1 MKTRNI
7 IFYLIG
13 LLVFCSC
20 DDMFEPADENNRQED
35 AMYEESKYAHGLQI
49 YGYDRLPYITNV
61 GNQYNWTDVA
71 TDDAVTNLKSSSF
84 LNMTTGTWASDNNPM
99 SRWDAWK
106 DGIQYIN
113 IFLSKVDKVI
123 IGLGILYVV
132 VAVLYVAFDKIPIN
146 YRPILQPGETELET
160 SFPSTHTLV
169 ICTVLGSGIVAA
181 KRLFKNEMTVRVL
194 KIAFIAIMAIGV
206 CARLFAGVH
215 WLTDIV
221 AGLLFSVTLVSLY
234 TAWIGD

>member
-1 MKTRNI
+1 MNSVKRDFKRPLVMLVVTILFSVLTFVVDRKP
-7 IFYLIG
+7 IG
-13 LLVFCSC
+13 YDGTSVGFSSINGLFAGSFGYNPVMDTLS
-20 DDMFEPADENNRQED
+20 DI
-35 AMYEESKYAHGLQI
+35 AMYL
-49 YGYDRLPYITNV
+49 
-61 GNQYNWTDVA
+61 
-71 TDDAVTNLKSSSF
+71 SF
-84 LNMTTGTWASDNNPM
+84 LVVAAFAFIGVMQLIRGKS
-99 SRWDAWK
+99 
-106 DGIQYIN
+106 
-113 IFLSKVDKVI
+113 FSKVDKTI

-169 ICTVLGSGIVAA
+169 ICTVLGSGIVAV

>member
-1 MKTRNI
+1 MNSVKRD
-7 IFYLIG
+7 FKRPLVMLIVTILFSVLTFVVDRKPIGYDGTSVGFSSING
-13 LLVFCSC
+13 LFAGSFGYNPVMDTLS
-20 DDMFEPADENNRQED
+20 DI
-35 AMYEESKYAHGLQI
+35 AMYL
-49 YGYDRLPYITNV
+49 
-61 GNQYNWTDVA
+61 
-71 TDDAVTNLKSSSF
+71 SF
-84 LNMTTGTWASDNNPM
+84 LVVAAFAFIGVMQLIRGKS
-99 SRWDAWK
+99 
-106 DGIQYIN
+106 
-113 IFLSKVDKVI
+113 LSKVDKTI

>member
-1 MKTRNI
+1 MNSVKRDFKRPLVMLVVTILFSVLTFVVDRKP
-7 IFYLIG
+7 IG
-13 LLVFCSC
+13 YDGTSVGFSSINGLFAESFGYNPVMDTLS
-20 DDMFEPADENNRQED
+20 DI
-35 AMYEESKYAHGLQI
+35 AMYL
-49 YGYDRLPYITNV
+49 
-61 GNQYNWTDVA
+61 
-71 TDDAVTNLKSSSF
+71 SF
-84 LNMTTGTWASDNNPM
+84 LVVAAFAFIGVMQLIRGKS
-99 SRWDAWK
+99 
-106 DGIQYIN
+106 
-113 IFLSKVDKVI
+113 LSKVDKVI

>member
-1 MKTRNI
+1 MNGAKRDFKKTVVMLVVTILFSVLTYVVDRKP
-7 IFYLIG
+7 IG
-13 LLVFCSC
+13 YDGTSVGFSSINGLFAGSFGYNPVMDTLSDV
-20 DDMFEPADENNRQED
+20 
-35 AMYEESKYAHGLQI
+35 AMYL
-49 YGYDRLPYITNV
+49 
-61 GNQYNWTDVA
+61 
-71 TDDAVTNLKSSSF
+71 SF
-84 LNMTTGTWASDNNPM
+84 LVVAAFAFIGVMQLIKGKS
-99 SRWDAWK
+99 
-106 DGIQYIN
+106 
-113 IFLSKVDKVI
+113 LSKVDKVI
-123 IGLGILYVV
+123 IGLGILYVI

-146 YRPILQPGETELET
+146 YRPILPPGDTEIET

-169 ICTVLGSGIVAA
+169 ICTVLGSGIVAV

>member
-1 MKTRNI
+1 MNSVKRDFKRPLVMLVVTILFSVLTFVVDRKP
-7 IFYLIG
+7 IG
-13 LLVFCSC
+13 YDGTSVGFSSINGLFAGSFGYNPVMDTLS
-20 DDMFEPADENNRQED
+20 DI
-35 AMYEESKYAHGLQI
+35 AMYL
-49 YGYDRLPYITNV
+49 
-61 GNQYNWTDVA
+61 
-71 TDDAVTNLKSSSF
+71 SF
-84 LNMTTGTWASDNNPM
+84 LVVAAFAFIGVMQLIRGKS
-99 SRWDAWK
+99 
-106 DGIQYIN
+106 
-113 IFLSKVDKVI
+113 LSKVDKTI

-181 KRLFKNEMTVRVL
+181 KRLFKNEMMVRVL

-215 WLTDIV
+215 WITDIV

>member
-1 MKTRNI
+1 MSSAKRD
-7 IFYLIG
+7 FKKPVVM
-13 LLVFCSC
+13 LLVTILFSVLTYVV
-20 DDMFEPADENNRQED
+20 DRKPIGYDGTSVGFSSINGLFAGNFGYNPVMDTLSD
-35 AMYEESKYAHGLQI
+35 IAMYL
-49 YGYDRLPYITNV
+49 
-61 GNQYNWTDVA
+61 
-71 TDDAVTNLKSSSF
+71 SF
-84 LNMTTGTWASDNNPM
+84 LVVAAFAFIGVMQLIKGKS
-99 SRWDAWK
+99 
-106 DGIQYIN
+106 
-113 IFLSKVDKVI
+113 LSKVDKAI
-123 IGLGILYVV
+123 IGLGILYVI

-146 YRPILQPGETELET
+146 YRPILPPGDTEIET

-206 CARLFAGVH
+206 CARIFAGVH

>member
-1 MKTRNI
+1 MNSVKRDFKRPLVMLVVTILFSVLTFVVDRKP
-7 IFYLIG
+7 IG
-13 LLVFCSC
+13 YDGTSVGFSSINGLFAGSFGYNPVMDTLS
-20 DDMFEPADENNRQED
+20 DI
-35 AMYEESKYAHGLQI
+35 AMYL
-49 YGYDRLPYITNV
+49 
-61 GNQYNWTDVA
+61 
-71 TDDAVTNLKSSSF
+71 SF
-84 LNMTTGTWASDNNPM
+84 LVVAAFAFIGVMQLIRGKS
-99 SRWDAWK
+99 
-106 DGIQYIN
+106 
-113 IFLSKVDKVI
+113 LSKVDKTI

-169 ICTVLGSGIVAA
+169 ICTVLGSGIVAV
-181 KRLFKNEMTVRVL
+181 KKLFKNEMTVRVL

>member
-1 MKTRNI
+1 MNSVKRDFKRPLVMLVVTILFSVLTFVVDRKP
-7 IFYLIG
+7 IG
-13 LLVFCSC
+13 YDGTSVGFSSINGLFAGSFGYNPVMDTLS
-20 DDMFEPADENNRQED
+20 DI
-35 AMYEESKYAHGLQI
+35 AMYL
-49 YGYDRLPYITNV
+49 
-61 GNQYNWTDVA
+61 
-71 TDDAVTNLKSSSF
+71 SF
-84 LNMTTGTWASDNNPM
+84 LVVAAFAFIGVMQLIKGKS
-99 SRWDAWK
+99 
-106 DGIQYIN
+106 
-113 IFLSKVDKVI
+113 LSKVDKAI
-123 IGLGILYVV
+123 IGLGILYVI
-132 VAVLYVAFDKIPIN
+132 VAVLYIAFDKIPIN

-181 KRLFKNEMTVRVL
+181 KRLFKNEMMVRVL

>member
-1 MKTRNI
+1 MNSVKRDFKRPLVMLVVTILFSVLTFVVDRKP
-7 IFYLIG
+7 IG
-13 LLVFCSC
+13 YDGTSVGFSSINGLFAGSFGYNPVMDTLS
-20 DDMFEPADENNRQED
+20 DI
-35 AMYEESKYAHGLQI
+35 AMYL
-49 YGYDRLPYITNV
+49 
-61 GNQYNWTDVA
+61 
-71 TDDAVTNLKSSSF
+71 SF
-84 LNMTTGTWASDNNPM
+84 LVVAAFAFFGVMQLIRGKS
-99 SRWDAWK
+99 
-106 DGIQYIN
+106 
-113 IFLSKVDKVI
+113 LSKVDKVI
-123 IGLGILYVV
+123 IGLGILYVI

-169 ICTVLGSGIVAA
+169 ICTVLGSGIVAV

>member
-1 MKTRNI
+1 MNSVKRDFKRPLVMLVVTILFSVLTFVVDRKP
-7 IFYLIG
+7 IG
-13 LLVFCSC
+13 YDGTSVGFSSINGLFAGSFGYNPVMDTLS
-20 DDMFEPADENNRQED
+20 DI
-35 AMYEESKYAHGLQI
+35 AMYL
-49 YGYDRLPYITNV
+49 
-61 GNQYNWTDVA
+61 
-71 TDDAVTNLKSSSF
+71 SF
-84 LNMTTGTWASDNNPM
+84 LVVTAFAFIGVMQLIKGKS
-99 SRWDAWK
+99 
-106 DGIQYIN
+106 
-113 IFLSKVDKVI
+113 LSKVDKAI
-123 IGLGILYVV
+123 IGLGILYVI

>member
-1 MKTRNI
+1 MNSTKKDYKRPIVMLAVTILFSVLTFVVDRKPIGYDGTSVGFSSINGLFAGSFGYNPVMDTLSDI
-7 IFYLIG
+7 AMYLSFLVVAAFALIG
-13 LLVFCSC
+13 VMQLI
-20 DDMFEPADENNRQED
+20 
-35 AMYEESKYAHGLQI
+35 KK
-49 YGYDRLPYITNV
+49 
-61 GNQYNWTDVA
+61 
-71 TDDAVTNLKSSSF
+71 KS
-84 LNMTTGTWASDNNPM
+84 
-99 SRWDAWK
+99 
-106 DGIQYIN
+106 
-113 IFLSKVDKVI
+113 LSKVDKVI

-221 AGLLFSVTLVSLY
+221 AGLLFSVTLVSLC

>member
-1 MKTRNI
+1 MNSVKRDFKRPLVMLVVTILFSVLTFAVDRKP
-7 IFYLIG
+7 IG
-13 LLVFCSC
+13 YDGTSVGFSSINGLFAGSFGYNPVMDTLS
-20 DDMFEPADENNRQED
+20 DI
-35 AMYEESKYAHGLQI
+35 AMYL
-49 YGYDRLPYITNV
+49 
-61 GNQYNWTDVA
+61 
-71 TDDAVTNLKSSSF
+71 SF
-84 LNMTTGTWASDNNPM
+84 LVVAAFAFLGVMQLIRGKS
-99 SRWDAWK
+99 
-106 DGIQYIN
+106 
-113 IFLSKVDKVI
+113 LSKVDKVI

>member
-1 MKTRNI
+1 MSSAKRD
-7 IFYLIG
+7 FKKPVVM
-13 LLVFCSC
+13 LLVTILFSVLTYVV
-20 DDMFEPADENNRQED
+20 DRKPIGYDGTSVGFSSINGLFAGSFGYNPVMDTLSD
-35 AMYEESKYAHGLQI
+35 IAMYL
-49 YGYDRLPYITNV
+49 
-61 GNQYNWTDVA
+61 
-71 TDDAVTNLKSSSF
+71 SF
-84 LNMTTGTWASDNNPM
+84 LVVAAFAFIGVMELIKRKS
-99 SRWDAWK
+99 
-106 DGIQYIN
+106 
-113 IFLSKVDKVI
+113 LSKVDKVI
-123 IGLGILYVV
+123 IGLGILYVI

-146 YRPILQPGETELET
+146 YRPILPPGDTEIET

>member
-1 MKTRNI
+1 MNSVKRDFKKPVVMLVVTILFSVLTFVVDRKP
-7 IFYLIG
+7 IG
-13 LLVFCSC
+13 YDGTSVGFSSINGLFAGSFGYNPVMDTLS
-20 DDMFEPADENNRQED
+20 DI
-35 AMYEESKYAHGLQI
+35 AMYL
-49 YGYDRLPYITNV
+49 
-61 GNQYNWTDVA
+61 
-71 TDDAVTNLKSSSF
+71 SF
-84 LNMTTGTWASDNNPM
+84 LVVAAFAFIGVMQLIRGKS
-99 SRWDAWK
+99 
-106 DGIQYIN
+106 
-113 IFLSKVDKVI
+113 LSKVDKTI
-123 IGLGILYVV
+123 IGLGILYVI

-181 KRLFKNEMTVRVL
+181 KRLFKNEMIVRVL

>member
-1 MKTRNI
+1 MNSAKRDFKRPLVMLVVTILFSVLTFVVDRKP
-7 IFYLIG
+7 IG
-13 LLVFCSC
+13 YDGTSVGFSSINGLFAGSFGYNPVMDTLS
-20 DDMFEPADENNRQED
+20 DI
-35 AMYEESKYAHGLQI
+35 AMYL
-49 YGYDRLPYITNV
+49 
-61 GNQYNWTDVA
+61 
-71 TDDAVTNLKSSSF
+71 SF
-84 LNMTTGTWASDNNPM
+84 LVVAAFAFIGVMQLIRGKS
-99 SRWDAWK
+99 
-106 DGIQYIN
+106 
-113 IFLSKVDKVI
+113 LSKVDKTI

-169 ICTVLGSGIVAA
+169 ICTVLGSGIVAV

>member
-1 MKTRNI
+1 MNSTKKDYKRPIVMLVVTILFSVLTFVVDRKPIGYDGTSVGFSSINGLFAGSFGYNPVMDTLSDI
-7 IFYLIG
+7 AMYLSFLVVAAFALIG
-13 LLVFCSC
+13 VMQLI
-20 DDMFEPADENNRQED
+20 
-35 AMYEESKYAHGLQI
+35 KK
-49 YGYDRLPYITNV
+49 
-61 GNQYNWTDVA
+61 
-71 TDDAVTNLKSSSF
+71 KS
-84 LNMTTGTWASDNNPM
+84 
-99 SRWDAWK
+99 
-106 DGIQYIN
+106 
-113 IFLSKVDKVI
+113 LSKVDKVI

>member
-1 MKTRNI
+1 MNSVKRDFKRPLVMLVVTILFSVLNFVVDRKP
-7 IFYLIG
+7 IG
-13 LLVFCSC
+13 YGGTSVGFSSINGLFAGSFGYNPVMDTLS
-20 DDMFEPADENNRQED
+20 DI
-35 AMYEESKYAHGLQI
+35 AMYL
-49 YGYDRLPYITNV
+49 
-61 GNQYNWTDVA
+61 
-71 TDDAVTNLKSSSF
+71 SF
-84 LNMTTGTWASDNNPM
+84 LVVAAFAFIGAMQLIRGKS
-99 SRWDAWK
+99 
-106 DGIQYIN
+106 
-113 IFLSKVDKVI
+113 LSKVDKVI

>member
-1 MKTRNI
+1 MNSVKRDFKRPLVMLVVTILFSVLTFVVDRKP
-7 IFYLIG
+7 IG
-13 LLVFCSC
+13 YDGTSVGFSSINGLFAGSFGYNPVMDTLS
-20 DDMFEPADENNRQED
+20 DI
-35 AMYEESKYAHGLQI
+35 AMYL
-49 YGYDRLPYITNV
+49 
-61 GNQYNWTDVA
+61 
-71 TDDAVTNLKSSSF
+71 SF
-84 LNMTTGTWASDNNPM
+84 LVVAAFAFIGVMQLIKGKS
-99 SRWDAWK
+99 
-106 DGIQYIN
+106 
-113 IFLSKVDKVI
+113 LSKVDKAI
-123 IGLGILYVV
+123 IGLGILYVI

>member
-1 MKTRNI
+1 MSSAKRDFKKPVVMLFVTILFSVLTYVVDRKS
-7 IFYLIG
+7 IG
-13 LLVFCSC
+13 YDGTSVGFSSINGLFAGSFGYNPVMDTLS
-20 DDMFEPADENNRQED
+20 DI
-35 AMYEESKYAHGLQI
+35 AMYL
-49 YGYDRLPYITNV
+49 
-61 GNQYNWTDVA
+61 
-71 TDDAVTNLKSSSF
+71 SF
-84 LNMTTGTWASDNNPM
+84 LVVAAFAFIGVMQLIRGKS
-99 SRWDAWK
+99 
-106 DGIQYIN
+106 
-113 IFLSKVDKVI
+113 LSKVDKTI
-123 IGLGILYVV
+123 IGLGILYVI

-146 YRPILQPGETELET
+146 YRPILQPGETEIET

>member
-1 MKTRNI
+1 MNSVKRDFKKPVVMLFVTILFSVLTYVVDRKP
-7 IFYLIG
+7 IG
-13 LLVFCSC
+13 YDGTSVGFSSINGLFAGSFGYNPVMDTLS
-20 DDMFEPADENNRQED
+20 DI
-35 AMYEESKYAHGLQI
+35 AMYL
-49 YGYDRLPYITNV
+49 
-61 GNQYNWTDVA
+61 
-71 TDDAVTNLKSSSF
+71 SF
-84 LNMTTGTWASDNNPM
+84 LVVAAFAFIGVMQLIRGKS
-99 SRWDAWK
+99 
-106 DGIQYIN
+106 
-113 IFLSKVDKVI
+113 LSKVDKTI

-169 ICTVLGSGIVAA
+169 ICTVLGSGIVAL
-181 KRLFKNEMTVRVL
+181 KRLLKNEMTVRVL

-206 CARLFAGVH
+206 CSRLFAGVH

>member
-1 MKTRNI
+1 MNSVKRDFKRPLVMLVVTILFSVLTFVVDRKP
-7 IFYLIG
+7 IG
-13 LLVFCSC
+13 YDGTSVGFSSINGLFAGSFGYNPVMDTLS
-20 DDMFEPADENNRQED
+20 DI
-35 AMYEESKYAHGLQI
+35 AMYL
-49 YGYDRLPYITNV
+49 
-61 GNQYNWTDVA
+61 
-71 TDDAVTNLKSSSF
+71 SF
-84 LNMTTGTWASDNNPM
+84 LVVVAFAFIGVMQLIKGKS
-99 SRWDAWK
+99 
-106 DGIQYIN
+106 
-113 IFLSKVDKVI
+113 LSKVDKAI
-123 IGLGILYVV
+123 IGLGILYVI

-146 YRPILQPGETELET
+146 YRPILQPGETEIET

-181 KRLFKNEMTVRVL
+181 KRLFKNEMMVRVL

>member
-1 MKTRNI
+1 MNSVKRDFKRPLVMLVVTILFSVLTFVVDRKP
-7 IFYLIG
+7 IG
-13 LLVFCSC
+13 YDGTSVGFSSINGLFAGSFGYNPVMDSLS
-20 DDMFEPADENNRQED
+20 DI
-35 AMYEESKYAHGLQI
+35 AMYL
-49 YGYDRLPYITNV
+49 
-61 GNQYNWTDVA
+61 
-71 TDDAVTNLKSSSF
+71 SF
-84 LNMTTGTWASDNNPM
+84 LVVAAFAFFGVMQLIRGKS
-99 SRWDAWK
+99 
-106 DGIQYIN
+106 
-113 IFLSKVDKVI
+113 LSKVDKTI

-169 ICTVLGSGIVAA
+169 ICTVLGSGIVAV

>member
-1 MKTRNI
+1 MNSVKRDFKRPLVMLVVTILFSVLTFVVDRKP
-7 IFYLIG
+7 IG
-13 LLVFCSC
+13 YDGTSVGFSSINGLFAGSFGYNPVMDTLS
-20 DDMFEPADENNRQED
+20 DI
-35 AMYEESKYAHGLQI
+35 AMYL
-49 YGYDRLPYITNV
+49 
-61 GNQYNWTDVA
+61 
-71 TDDAVTNLKSSSF
+71 SF
-84 LNMTTGTWASDNNPM
+84 LVVAAFAFFGVMQLIRGKSL
-99 SRWDAWK
+99 SR
-106 DGIQYIN
+106 
-113 IFLSKVDKVI
+113 VDKVI
-123 IGLGILYVV
+123 IGLGILYVI

>member
-1 MKTRNI
+1 M
-7 IFYLIG
+7 
-13 LLVFCSC
+13 
-20 DDMFEPADENNRQED
+20 
-35 AMYEESKYAHGLQI
+35 
-49 YGYDRLPYITNV
+49 
-61 GNQYNWTDVA
+61 
-71 TDDAVTNLKSSSF
+71 
-84 LNMTTGTWASDNNPM
+84 
-99 SRWDAWK
+99 
-106 DGIQYIN
+106 
-113 IFLSKVDKVI
+113 
-123 IGLGILYVV
+123 
-132 VAVLYVAFDKIPIN
+132 AFDKIPIN

-194 KIAFIAIMAIGV
+194 KIAFIAIMDIGV

>member
-1 MKTRNI
+1 MNSVKRDFKRPLVMLVVTLLFSVLTFVVDRKP
-7 IFYLIG
+7 IG
-13 LLVFCSC
+13 YDGTSVGFSSINGLFAGSFGYNPVMDTLS
-20 DDMFEPADENNRQED
+20 DI
-35 AMYEESKYAHGLQI
+35 AMYL
-49 YGYDRLPYITNV
+49 
-61 GNQYNWTDVA
+61 
-71 TDDAVTNLKSSSF
+71 SF
-84 LNMTTGTWASDNNPM
+84 LVVAAFAFIGVMQLIRGKS
-99 SRWDAWK
+99 
-106 DGIQYIN
+106 
-113 IFLSKVDKVI
+113 LSKVDKTI

-169 ICTVLGSGIVAA
+169 ICTVLGSGIVAV

>member
-1 MKTRNI
+1 MNSTKRDFKRPLVMLVVTILFSVLTFVVDRKP
-7 IFYLIG
+7 IG
-13 LLVFCSC
+13 YDGTSVGFSSINGLFAGSFGYNPVMDTLS
-20 DDMFEPADENNRQED
+20 DI
-35 AMYEESKYAHGLQI
+35 AMYL
-49 YGYDRLPYITNV
+49 
-61 GNQYNWTDVA
+61 
-71 TDDAVTNLKSSSF
+71 SF
-84 LNMTTGTWASDNNPM
+84 LVVAAFAFIGVMQLIRGKS
-99 SRWDAWK
+99 
-106 DGIQYIN
+106 
-113 IFLSKVDKVI
+113 LSKVDKVI

>member
-1 MKTRNI
+1 MSSAKRDFKKPVVMLFVTILFSVLTYVVDRKP
-7 IFYLIG
+7 IG
-13 LLVFCSC
+13 YDGTSVGFSSINGLFAGSFGYNPVMDTLS
-20 DDMFEPADENNRQED
+20 DI
-35 AMYEESKYAHGLQI
+35 AMYL
-49 YGYDRLPYITNV
+49 
-61 GNQYNWTDVA
+61 
-71 TDDAVTNLKSSSF
+71 SF
-84 LNMTTGTWASDNNPM
+84 LVVAAFAFIGVMELIKRKS
-99 SRWDAWK
+99 
-106 DGIQYIN
+106 
-113 IFLSKVDKVI
+113 LSKVDKVI
-123 IGLGILYVV
+123 IGLGILYVI

-146 YRPILQPGETELET
+146 YRPILPPGDTEIET

>member
-1 MKTRNI
+1 MNSTKKDYKRPIVMLAVTILFSVLTFVVDRKPIGYDGTSVGFSSINGLFAGSFGYNPVMDTLSDI
-7 IFYLIG
+7 AMYLSFLVVAAFALIG
-13 LLVFCSC
+13 VMQLI
-20 DDMFEPADENNRQED
+20 
-35 AMYEESKYAHGLQI
+35 KK
-49 YGYDRLPYITNV
+49 
-61 GNQYNWTDVA
+61 
-71 TDDAVTNLKSSSF
+71 KS
-84 LNMTTGTWASDNNPM
+84 
-99 SRWDAWK
+99 
-106 DGIQYIN
+106 
-113 IFLSKVDKVI
+113 LSKVDKVI

>member
-1 MKTRNI
+1 MNSVKRDFKKPVVMLFVTILFSVLTYVVDRKP
-7 IFYLIG
+7 IG
-13 LLVFCSC
+13 YDGTSVGFSSINGLFAGSFGYNPVMDTLS
-20 DDMFEPADENNRQED
+20 DI
-35 AMYEESKYAHGLQI
+35 AMYL
-49 YGYDRLPYITNV
+49 
-61 GNQYNWTDVA
+61 
-71 TDDAVTNLKSSSF
+71 SF
-84 LNMTTGTWASDNNPM
+84 LVVAAFAFIGVMELIKRKN
-99 SRWDAWK
+99 
-106 DGIQYIN
+106 
-113 IFLSKVDKVI
+113 LSKVDKAI
-123 IGLGILYVV
+123 IGLGILYVI

-169 ICTVLGSGIVAA
+169 ICSVLGSGIVAA